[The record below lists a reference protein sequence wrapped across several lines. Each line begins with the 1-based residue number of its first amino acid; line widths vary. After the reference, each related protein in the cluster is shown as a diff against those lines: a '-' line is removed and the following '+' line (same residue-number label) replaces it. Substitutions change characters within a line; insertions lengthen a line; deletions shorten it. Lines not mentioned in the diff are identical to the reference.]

1 MKRPKTPEKKANERV
16 DSGSATVW
24 QSALCIVSVSL
35 SYDLVRDSYAPSKPP
50 SPLDLNARQAMK
62 QVTGKGVDVD
72 ELKRIFHSA
81 TRQVKGAYERSVA
94 RRFFLSPRFFQRKF
108 WIIVLSSCGPIC
120 RGSENSSFMGI
131 CSFV

>member
-50 SPLDLNARQAMK
+50 SPLDLNGRLAMK

-72 ELKRIFHSA
+72 KLKRNFHSA

-94 RRFFLSPRFFQRKF
+94 RRFFFIAKILPAKVLDYRFVIVWAHMS
-108 WIIVLSSCGPIC
+108 WI
-120 RGSENSSFMGI
+120 
-131 CSFV
+131 

>member
-50 SPLDLNARQAMK
+50 SPLDLNARLAMK
-62 QVTGKGVDVD
+62 QVTGKGVDAD
-72 ELKRIFHSA
+72 KLK
-81 TRQVKGAYERSVA
+81 
-94 RRFFLSPRFFQRKF
+94 
-108 WIIVLSSCGPIC
+108 
-120 RGSENSSFMGI
+120 SEFSLGDKAGEGGL
-131 CSFV
+131 